1 MRSGLRTI
9 KNPENS
15 GWHVII
21 ISYANGNKHY
31 YEKDVMARYIQKPPK
46 EQGTGDIITMRYIG
60 FIMPVA
66 A

>member
-1 MRSGLRTI
+1 M
-9 KNPENS
+9 
-15 GWHVII
+15 II